1 MRTVVHGPLPA
12 ELEEY
17 LAKRA
22 RLGLDRRDEVWE
34 GEYHMSPAPN
44 RRHADLDAQLG
55 ELLGPRARAVG
66 LRPYGNLNIGEKE
79 NYRIPDRSF
88 IDPSVERDIYLP
100 TATVVV
106 EILSQDDDTCKKFP
120 FYATRAVA
128 EILVV
133 DPAERTVQWFVRAEA
148 NAKRRPNPSSRRR
161 PASYSGYRRRHSQPN
176 SAGPRAPPSRP
187 GRRP

>member
-17 LAKRA
+17 MAKRA

-44 RRHADLDAQLG
+44 RRHADLEAQLG

-88 IDPSVERDIYLP
+88 IDPTVEGDIYLP

-106 EILSQDDDTCKKFP
+106 EILSQDDDTYKKFS
-120 FYATRAVA
+120 FYATRGIA
-128 EILVV
+128 EILVI
-133 DPAERTVQWFVRAEA
+133 DPAKRTVQWFVRAEA
-148 NAKRRPNPSSRRR
+148 SAETLAEPFIEATASVVLGLSSETLAAELRW
-161 PASYSGYRRRHSQPN
+161 P
-176 SAGPRAPPSRP
+176 
-187 GRRP
+187 

>member
-12 ELEEY
+12 ELEVY
-17 LAKRA
+17 MAKRA
-22 RLGLDRRDEVWE
+22 RLGLDRCDEVWE
-34 GEYHMSPAPN
+34 GEYHMTPAPN
-44 RRHADLDAQLG
+44 RRHADLEAQLG

-88 IDPSVERDIYLP
+88 IDPSVEGDIYLP

-106 EILSQDDDTCKKFP
+106 EILSQDDDTYKKFP
-120 FYATRAVA
+120 FYATRGIA

-133 DPAERTVQWFVRAEA
+133 DPAKRTVQWFVRAGASTEA
-148 NAKRRPNPSSRRR
+148 PAEPFIEASASVVLGLSSETLAAELRW
-161 PASYSGYRRRHSQPN
+161 P
-176 SAGPRAPPSRP
+176 
-187 GRRP
+187 